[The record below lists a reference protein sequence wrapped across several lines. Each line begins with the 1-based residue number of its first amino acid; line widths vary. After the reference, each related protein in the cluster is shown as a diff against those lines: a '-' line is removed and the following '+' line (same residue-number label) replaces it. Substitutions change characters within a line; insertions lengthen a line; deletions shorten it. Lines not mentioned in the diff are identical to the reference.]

1 MSSTIKKEEIK
12 QQEKEDE
19 KNSIQ
24 ESSLKQRN
32 VKKEKED
39 ENTSSNNNNDKKK
52 TTTTTT
58 TTNTTTKT
66 PIKTTD
72 KIKLNYPIFCCDS
85 STNVKSPYI
94 VTGGGGGNSKTGV
107 PNAITLL
114 KWNLEGSS
122 SSEFQLIDQMDTADC
137 IPYITFNDNK
147 NQIAY
152 AIGTICY
159 IVDYKNDKLEKVT
172 QFDINKNIPS
182 NAYHLAIKATSL
194 SNDNENNENNNNNN
208 NNNNNI
214 NNNNNNNSNNNNNN
228 NNENE
233 SLSSSTSTPSSGSLC
248 STTAASLST
257 EIKLI
262 KFNKD
267 GDRIIIVDDKNLIK
281 VWSLPSLNFIKM
293 ISPQHN
299 GEITDIDIHP
309 ASTHLLTTSRDCS
322 AKIINLLNG
331 KIEFTL
337 LHKQKPRLVFRGCKF
352 TSDGLYFYTAQSI
365 PKGKNSIGCTVLS
378 KWNFTTGQE
387 ESFKEVDI
395 YHNTSFTL
403 SPDNKTIAIVTA
415 DGKITA
421 YNSDTFKPLDKWE
434 PHDFVVTGA
443 CFSPDSSTIFS
454 SSADYNC
461 KSHRI
466 GFGNKSN
473 STKLIKALFF
483 LAIIVLILSLIFG
496 QINN

>member
-1 MSSTIKKEEIK
+1 MSTNTKKEK
-12 QQEKEDE
+12 KQEKEDE
-19 KNSIQ
+19 KSSI
-24 ESSLKQRN
+24 ESSSTLKQRN
-32 VKKEKED
+32 VKKEDTNSND
-39 ENTSSNNNNDKKK
+39 EKKK
-52 TTTTTT
+52 ATTTTTT
-58 TTNTTTKT
+58 TTT

-72 KIKLNYPIFCCDS
+72 KIKLNYPVFCCSS

-122 SSEFQLIDQMDTADC
+122 SSEFQLIDQMDTGDC
-137 IPYITFNDNK
+137 IPFVTFNDNK

-152 AIGTICY
+152 AIGTTCFI
-159 IVDYKNDKLEKVT
+159 INYKNDKLEKAI

-194 SNDNENNENNNNNN
+194 STSTSSTTTTNIDNNNNNN
-208 NNNNNI
+208 TEAAAAAAAAATIKNDD
-214 NNNNNNNSNNNNNN
+214 
-228 NNENE
+228 NE
-233 SLSSSTSTPSSGSLC
+233 SSTSSTPSSGSLC
-248 STTAASLST
+248 STSSSTMST

-262 KFNKD
+262 RFNKD

-281 VWSLPSLNFIKM
+281 VWSLPSLDFIKM
-293 ISPQHN
+293 ISPQHG

-337 LHKQKPRLVFRGCKF
+337 LHKQKPKLVFRGCKF
-352 TSDGLYFYTAQSI
+352 TSDGLYCYTAQSI
-365 PKGKNSIGCTVLS
+365 PKGKNSNGCTVLS

-395 YHNTSFTL
+395 YHNTCFTL
-403 SPDNKTIAIVTA
+403 SPDNKAIVIVTA

-434 PHDFVVTGA
+434 PHDFVITGA

-466 GFGNKSN
+466 GFGSKSN
-473 STKLIKALFF
+473 STKFIKALFI

-496 QINN
+496 QFNK

>member
-1 MSSTIKKEEIK
+1 MSKTIKKKENK
-12 QQEKEDE
+12 QEKE
-19 KNSIQ
+19 
-24 ESSLKQRN
+24 SSSSSKLKQRN
-32 VKKEKED
+32 IKKED
-39 ENTSSNNNNDKKK
+39 NDDNNNKKI

-58 TTNTTTKT
+58 TTTKA

-72 KIKLNYPIFCCDS
+72 KIKLNYPVFCCSS

-122 SSEFQLIDQMDTADC
+122 SSEFQLIDQMDTEDC
-137 IPYITFNDNK
+137 IPYVTFNDSK

-152 AIGTICY
+152 PVGTICH
-159 IVDYKNDKLEKVT
+159 IVDYKNDKLEKVL

-182 NAYHLAIKATSL
+182 NAYHLAIKATSSSPSL
-194 SNDNENNENNNNNN
+194 NDVKSNEANT
-208 NNNNNI
+208 
-214 NNNNNNNSNNNNNN
+214 

-233 SLSSSTSTPSSGSLC
+233 STTTTTPSSASASSTPSLC
-248 STTAASLST
+248 STTLTSLST

-281 VWSLPSLNFIKM
+281 VWSLPSLNFIKI
-293 ISPQHN
+293 ISPQHS

-309 ASTHLLTTSRDCS
+309 ASSHILTTSRDCS

-337 LHKQKPRLVFRGCKF
+337 LHKQKPKLVFRGCKF
-352 TSDGLYFYTAQSI
+352 TSDGLYCYTAQSI

-378 KWNFTTGQE
+378 KWNFTTGKE

-395 YHNTSFTL
+395 YHNTCFAL
-403 SPDNKTIAIVTA
+403 SSDNKTIVIVTA
-415 DGKITA
+415 DAKITA
-421 YNSDTFKPLDKWE
+421 YNSETFKPLDKWE

-443 CFSPDSSTIFS
+443 CFSPDNSTIFS

-466 GFGNKSN
+466 GFGSKSN
-473 STKLIKALFF
+473 STKLIKALFI
-483 LAIIVLILSLIFG
+483 LAIIVLILSLIFA
-496 QINN
+496 QINK